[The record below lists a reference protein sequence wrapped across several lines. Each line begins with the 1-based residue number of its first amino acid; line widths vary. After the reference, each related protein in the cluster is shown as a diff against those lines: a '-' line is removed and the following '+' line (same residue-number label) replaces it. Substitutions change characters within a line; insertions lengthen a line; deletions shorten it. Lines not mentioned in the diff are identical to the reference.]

1 LRGSRTATASSAPR
15 RPPDRGET
23 VLTSA
28 HLPAAVP
35 DFVLRPPTGP
45 YHSLNPGTKLV
56 IAFAQAAIAFGVRG
70 WTGPLLVLVMVVAT
84 AAVARI
90 GRSMVPFAFAVIPLV
105 ASILL
110 INTFLFPGATDVIV
124 RIGPLSPTW
133 TGLEAAL
140 QATLRVAAFALSVA
154 VFALTTPTDD
164 LLADLE
170 RRGLGR
176 RGIFVIGAAIGMI
189 PRIAERA
196 AEITDSQRARGLDTE
211 GSPWRRVRGVVPLAG
226 PLIISALSEVEERT
240 MALEARAFSAPGRRT
255 TLRPL
260 SDSPSQRLVRWV
272 AGLGAI
278 AIVAASLAGYLP
290 LP

>member
-1 LRGSRTATASSAPR
+1 MLAI
-15 RPPDRGET
+15 
-23 VLTSA
+23 V
-28 HLPAAVP
+28 AV
-35 DFVLRPPTGP
+35 
-45 YHSLNPGTKLV
+45 
-56 IAFAQAAIAFGVRG
+56 
-70 WTGPLLVLVMVVAT
+70 T

-90 GRSMVPFAFAVIPLV
+90 GRSLVPFALAVIPLV

-124 RIGPLSPTW
+124 RIGPLTPTW

-140 QATLRVAAFALSVA
+140 QATLRVAAFAMSVA
-154 VFALTTPTDD
+154 VFALTTPTDE

-176 RGIFVIGAAIGMI
+176 RGVFVIGAAIRMI
-189 PRIAERA
+189 PRMAERA
-196 AEITDSQRARGLDTE
+196 SEITDSQRARGLDTE

-260 SDSPSQRLVRWV
+260 PDSTTQRIVRWA
-272 AGLGAI
+272 AGLGAV
-278 AIVAASLAGYLP
+278 AVVAASVAGFLSLP
-290 LP
+290 